1 MVVSIGAITTS
12 IMQMTRQ
19 ASALETDVIE
29 VMRVSISPESV
40 LVVLEIN
47 LTQLIRAGESYYFKI
62 DGTPTCVAWIR
73 RYTSKKDGTRHRA
86 LLIVLSPSCPVQSR
100 EICGPFV
107 LPIAPAI
114 TTDRTLDILTTDSCI
129 VEAYQCFAWR
139 KVLKQRQPASSLT
152 WVNESPEMLE
162 AWVTCVGL
170 NYARY
175 DKQPTM
181 RIICT
186 GRSRQLLADIESDNR
201 TDLRPN
207 TKGLFIQRLKQ
218 YREARVMLC
227 SPEGDSLRDV
237 LQDHMPLG
245 PHGPYSE

>member
-1 MVVSIGAITTS
+1 
-12 IMQMTRQ
+12 MQMTRQ

-62 DGTPTCVAWIR
+62 D
-73 RYTSKKDGTRHRA
+73 
-86 LLIVLSPSCPVQSR
+86 
-100 EICGPFV
+100 
-107 LPIAPAI
+107 
-114 TTDRTLDILTTDSCI
+114 DRTLDILTTDSGI

-162 AWVTCVGL
+162 AWVT
-170 NYARY
+170 
-175 DKQPTM
+175 
-181 RIICT
+181 
-186 GRSRQLLADIESDNR
+186 
-201 TDLRPN
+201 
-207 TKGLFIQRLKQ
+207 LKQ